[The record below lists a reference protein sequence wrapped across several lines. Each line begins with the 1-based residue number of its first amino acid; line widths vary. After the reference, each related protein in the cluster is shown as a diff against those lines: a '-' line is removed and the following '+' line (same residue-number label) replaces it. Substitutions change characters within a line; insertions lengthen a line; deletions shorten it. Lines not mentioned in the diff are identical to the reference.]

1 MKTTKCLCLA
11 AAALTLTACS
21 NDDENL
27 NGGPVAAQVTA
38 GIGRVQTRASGT
50 TWDSGDAIG
59 ISTTSQSQTSYV
71 NMKYTTGGDG
81 NFTHAAELG
90 GEASGIF
97 FQDADETV
105 TFCAYYPYDE
115 DSNEGS
121 RPGEEGIITD
131 VTTTDQTRQ
140 STFDFLFA
148 TGATASKSQPT
159 VSFNNTVKENTSFTH
174 RMSRLVLNFI
184 AGPDVNLADL
194 SKYTLSGLS
203 MTGSF
208 DTATGTAYATGAASD
223 LTMDATGI
231 TSSSLI
237 LFPQTVTEATLKVVL
252 GGQNYTAALTFP
264 KANAV
269 QGLESGYS
277 YIYNVTI
284 GDNSENT
291 RSAGTSGCEV
301 RLVEVQDMNERT
313 RQSQ

>member
-1 MKTTKCLCLA
+1 MKMKTTKCLFLA

-38 GIGRVQTRASGT
+38 GIGGVQTRASGT

-59 ISTTSQSQTSYV
+59 ISTIGSTLTSYA
-71 NMKYTTGGDG
+71 NMKYTTSGDG
-81 NFTHAAELG
+81 NFTHAADLG
-90 GEASGIF
+90 GEDSGMF

-105 TFCAYYPYDE
+105 TFRAYYPFYG
-115 DSNEGS
+115 NEYTDAGTIS
-121 RPGEEGIITD
+121 D
-131 VTTTDQTRQ
+131 VTTDDQTMQ

-148 TGATASKSQPT
+148 TGATASKSSPT

-208 DTATGTAYATGAASD
+208 DTATGEAKATGTASD

-237 LFPQTVTEATLKVVL
+237 LFPQAVTEATLKVVL
-252 GGQNYTAALTFP
+252 GGQNYTATLTFP

-277 YIYNVTI
+277 YKYNVTI
-284 GDNSENT
+284 KKDVLTVS
-291 RSAGTSGCEV
+291 SATINNWNDGGESNIDAE
-301 RLVEVQDMNERT
+301 Q
-313 RQSQ
+313 

>member
-1 MKTTKCLCLA
+1 MKMKTTKCLFLA

-38 GIGRVQTRASGT
+38 GIGGVQTRASGT
-50 TWDSGDAIG
+50 VWENGDAIG

-71 NMKYTTGGDG
+71 NMKYTTSGDG

-90 GEASGIF
+90 GEDSGMF
-97 FQDADETV
+97 FQDADEIV
-105 TFCAYYPYDE
+105 TFRAYYPFH
-115 DSNEGS
+115 GS
-121 RPGEEGIITD
+121 EYTDAGTISD
-131 VTTTDQTRQ
+131 VTTDDQTKQ

-159 VSFNNTVKENTSFTH
+159 VCFNNTVKENTSFTH

-184 AGPDVNLADL
+184 AGPDVDLADL

-208 DTATGTAYATGAASD
+208 DTATGEAKATGTASD

-237 LFPQTVTEATLKVVL
+237 LFPQAVTEATLKVVL
-252 GGQNYTAALTFP
+252 GGQNYTATLTFS

-277 YIYNVTI
+277 YKYNVTI
-284 GDNSENT
+284 YKEELNITEANIEPWVDASVENDGNVDAT
-291 RSAGTSGCEV
+291 I
-301 RLVEVQDMNERT
+301 
-313 RQSQ
+313 